1 MEIVFFGIVLFDNFI
16 NFLNLKKM
24 VNNITDKSFKQ
35 EVIEAQGVILVDFWA
50 PWCGPC
56 MMMGPIIDDLAEEF
70 RGKIKFG
77 KINVDENPDTASAYE
92 IMSIPSIKI
101 FKNGKILAEFAGV
114 QSKEVLREELIKLI

>member
-1 MEIVFFGIVLFDNFI
+1 
-16 NFLNLKKM
+16 M

-35 EVIEAQGVILVDFWA
+35 EVIEAQSVILVDFWA